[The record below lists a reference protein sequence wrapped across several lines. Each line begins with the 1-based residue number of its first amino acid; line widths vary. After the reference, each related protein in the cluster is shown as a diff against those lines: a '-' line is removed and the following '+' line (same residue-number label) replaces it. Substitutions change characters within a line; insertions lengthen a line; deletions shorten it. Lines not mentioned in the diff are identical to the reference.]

1 MKGAGFLVILQKKQ
15 KKINNM
21 DTQILKLEAPYEY
34 IYCNGEVGK
43 HIATYIVGESKIG
56 EDGKYELETHSHPIV
71 QYQGSPK
78 GVVWNRA
85 ELTDC
90 EVLCSEDDMRI
101 DIRTFYLLCIQRADQ
116 NANEDDYGYESWE
129 NSASEAEPLK
139 EKLRQYGIGFKSKE
153 KVIEIG
159 VEVGGCSD
167 GYFAQLMELDILYF
181 HHIEPTLEELGKRLT
196 EEREYW
202 ENLYDHVVKIKF
214 TPESSSAE
222 EFVENL

>member
-1 MKGAGFLVILQKKQ
+1 M
-15 KKINNM
+15 N
-21 DTQILKLEAPYEY
+21 TQILNLKAPFDY

-43 HIATYIVGESKIG
+43 HIATYIVGESRID
-56 EDGKYELETHSHPIV
+56 EDGKYTLETHSHPIV
-71 QYQGSPK
+71 QYNNSPK

-101 DIRTFYLLCIQRADQ
+101 DVQTFFLLCIQRAGQ
-116 NANEDDYGYESWE
+116 KAKETGDDYGFTAWD
-129 NSASEAEPLK
+129 NSADEAEPLK

-153 KVIEIG
+153 KVVEVG

-167 GYFAQLMELDILYF
+167 GYFAQFMELSIMYF

-202 ENLYDHVVKIKF
+202 EEFYDHVVKIKY
-214 TPESSSAE
+214 TPDSSTAE
-222 EFVENL
+222 GFVENL

>member
-101 DIRTFYLLCIQRADQ
+101 DIRTFYLLCIQQEGIKRKSRQFVHLTDDRILAMETGKRHGNPVVLTIDSGKMK
-116 NANEDDYGYESWE
+116 ED
-129 NSASEAEPLK
+129 
-139 EKLRQYGIGFKSKE
+139 GIKFWKRGNGIWLTE
-153 KVIEIG
+153 KVEIQYVLTDKESG
-159 VEVGGCSD
+159 V
-167 GYFAQLMELDILYF
+167 
-181 HHIEPTLEELGKRLT
+181 
-196 EEREYW
+196 
-202 ENLYDHVVKIKF
+202 
-214 TPESSSAE
+214 
-222 EFVENL
+222 

>member
-1 MKGAGFLVILQKKQ
+1 M
-15 KKINNM
+15 N
-21 DTQILKLEAPYEY
+21 TQILNLKAPFDY

-43 HIATYIVGESKIG
+43 HIATYIVGESRID
-56 EDGKYELETHSHPIV
+56 EDGKYTLETHSHPIV
-71 QYQGSPK
+71 QYNNSPK

-101 DIRTFYLLCIQRADQ
+101 DVQTFFLLCIQRAGQ
-116 NANEDDYGYESWE
+116 KAKETGDDYGFAAWD
-129 NSASEAEPLK
+129 NSADEAEPLK

-153 KVIEIG
+153 KVVEVG

-167 GYFAQLMELDILYF
+167 GYFAQFMELSIMYF

-202 ENLYDHVVKIKF
+202 EEFYDHVVKIKY
-214 TPESSSAE
+214 TPDSSTAE
-222 EFVENL
+222 GFVENL

>member
-1 MKGAGFLVILQKKQ
+1 M
-15 KKINNM
+15 
-21 DTQILKLEAPYEY
+21 KLEAPFDY

-43 HIATYIVGESKIG
+43 HIGTYIVGESRIDD
-56 EDGKYELETHSHPIV
+56 DGKYKLETHSHPIV
-71 QYQGSPK
+71 QYSNSPK

-101 DIRTFYLLCIQRADQ
+101 DISTFFLLCVQRAGQKAKESGDG
-116 NANEDDYGYESWE
+116 DDYGFAAWE
-129 NSASEAEPLK
+129 NSVGEAEPLK

-153 KVIEIG
+153 KIIEIG
-159 VEVGGCSD
+159 VEVGGCRE

-181 HHIEPTLEELGKRLT
+181 HHIEPTLEDLGKRLT

-202 ENLYDHVVKIKF
+202 EDFYDHLVKIKF

-222 EFVENL
+222 GFVENL

>member
-1 MKGAGFLVILQKKQ
+1 
-15 KKINNM
+15 M
-21 DTQILKLEAPYEY
+21 DTQILKLEAPFDY

-43 HIATYIVGESKIG
+43 HIGTYIVGVSHID
-56 EDGKYELETHSHPIV
+56 EDGKYTLESHSHPIV
-71 QYQGSPK
+71 QYVNSPK

-101 DIRTFYLLCIQRADQ
+101 DVQTFYLLCIQRADQ
-116 NANEDDYGYESWE
+116 KAQEAGEGEYSFAAWD
-129 NSASEAEPLK
+129 NSADEAELLK

-153 KVIEIG
+153 KVVEVG

-167 GYFAQLMELDILYF
+167 GYFAQFMELSIMYF

-202 ENLYDHVVKIKF
+202 EEFYDHVVKIKY
-214 TPESSSAE
+214 TPDSSTAKG
-222 EFVENL
+222 FVENL

>member
-1 MKGAGFLVILQKKQ
+1 MEA
-15 KKINNM
+15 
-21 DTQILKLEAPYEY
+21 QILKLEAPYDY

-43 HIATYIVGESKIG
+43 HIATYIVGESKLG

-71 QYQGSPK
+71 QYNNSPK

-90 EVLCSEDDMRI
+90 EVLC
-101 DIRTFYLLCIQRADQ
+101 
-116 NANEDDYGYESWE
+116 NEDDKRVDVQTFFLLCLQLADQKAKETGNDYGYAAWE
-129 NSASEAEPLK
+129 NSVDETEPLK
-139 EKLRQYGIGFKSKE
+139 DKLCQYGIGFKAHKGKE
-153 KVIEIG
+153 EVEIG
-159 VEVGGCSD
+159 VEVGGCRE

-181 HHIEPTLEELGKRLT
+181 HHIEPTLEDLGKRLT

-202 ENLYDHVVKIKF
+202 EDFYDHLVKIKF

-222 EFVENL
+222 GFVENL

>member
-1 MKGAGFLVILQKKQ
+1 
-15 KKINNM
+15 M
-21 DTQILKLEAPYEY
+21 DTQILKLEAPFDY

-43 HIATYIVGESKIG
+43 HIGTYIVGESRID
-56 EDGKYELETHSHPIV
+56 EDGKYTLETHSHPIV
-71 QYQGSPK
+71 QYWNSPR

-101 DIRTFYLLCIQRADQ
+101 DVQTFFLLCIQRADQ
-116 NANEDDYGYESWE
+116 KAKEAGEGEYSFAAWD
-129 NSASEAEPLK
+129 NSADEAESLK

-153 KVIEIG
+153 KVVEVG
-159 VEVGGCSD
+159 VEVGGCRD
-167 GYFAQLMELDILYF
+167 GYFAQFMELSIMFF

-202 ENLYDHVVKIKF
+202 EEFYDHVVKIKY
-214 TPESSSAE
+214 TPDSSTAE
-222 EFVENL
+222 GFVENL